1 MQKGF
6 SCPKGEGFLLHQT
19 GLKEGTAE
27 RETPLYADSLD
38 EDYLALALPTLGYT
52 QSQ

>member
-19 GLKEGTAE
+19 GLKEGT
-27 RETPLYADSLD
+27 ETPLYADSLD